1 MSRAKIK
8 PKETVKSTMRD
19 AEKYLG
25 ELQGINERLKQA
37 NNQLAQAH
45 VAMHG
50 WVKTLEER
58 VVKLELHTGLLLSK
72 PEVLVEPTASEALEG
87 PGVEVSAPA
96 ESPDVIFHTPGVFH
110 PQAVDSQ

>member
-1 MSRAKIK
+1 MSRAKIQ
-8 PKETVKSTMRD
+8 PKASVRSVTRD

-50 WVKTLEER
+50 WVKVLEER
-58 VVKLELHTGLLLSK
+58 VVKLEAHLGLLPK
-72 PEVLVEPTASEALEG
+72 PEVLAQPAPSEALEG
-87 PGVEVSAPA
+87 PGVEVGTPG
-96 ESPDVIFHTPGVFH
+96 ETPDVIFYTPGVFH
-110 PQAVDSQ
+110 LQVVDGQ

>member
-8 PKETVKSTMRD
+8 PKASVKSTMRD

-58 VVKLELHTGLLLSK
+58 VVKLEAHTGLLPK
-72 PEVLVEPTASEALEG
+72 PEVLAQPAAGEAFEG

-96 ESPDVIFHTPGVFH
+96 ESPDVIIHTPGIIQTQV
-110 PQAVDSQ
+110 VDGQ

>member
-1 MSRAKIK
+1 MSKVKIK
-8 PKETVKSTMRD
+8 PKASVKSTMRD

-58 VVKLELHTGLLLSK
+58 VIKLETHLGLLPKTEMLG
-72 PEVLVEPTASEALEG
+72 EPVASETLEG
-87 PGVEVSAPA
+87 PGVEVSAPP
-96 ESPDVIFHTPGVFH
+96 ESVDVVLHTPGIIE
-110 PQAVDSQ
+110 PQAIDGQ

>member
-1 MSRAKIK
+1 MSRVKIK
-8 PKETVKSTMRD
+8 PKASVKSTTRD

-58 VVKLELHTGLLLSK
+58 VVKLEAHCGFTSQ
-72 PEVLVEPTASEALEG
+72 PEVLVEPAPSEALEG
-87 PGVEVSAPA
+87 PGVEVSAPT
-96 ESPDVIFHTPGVFH
+96 ESADVVIHTPGIIET
-110 PQAVDSQ
+110 QAIDGQ

>member
-1 MSRAKIK
+1 MSKVKIK
-8 PKETVKSTMRD
+8 PKASVKSTMRD

-58 VVKLELHTGLLLSK
+58 VVKLEAHTGLLPK
-72 PEVLVEPTASEALEG
+72 PEMLAEPLAGEALEG
-87 PGVEVSAPA
+87 PGVEVSAPT
-96 ESPDVIFHTPGVFH
+96 EGIDVVLHTPGIIQA
-110 PQAVDSQ
+110 QAVDSQ